1 MRPGVSNRLLEYLCF
16 LNMSVSGKNVTHRNW
31 IDTLSDIWKNH
42 PVARIQKLAD
52 KSIKNYQN
60 EIKSQAVLKF
70 WTDIEKAKLRN
81 KLYSIHFNGFAEL
94 HNELQDIQVENSDKS
109 AGNTESGFDND
120 EEPYEEEHFA
130 HIIDLDKVTERDR
143 PPFLN
148 ITESQLPSIKLPK
161 SVEQQLDYYL
171 AETTIEK
178 IWESFESY
186 KIVNSDDELYTRK
199 SRGSLYFLSR
209 ETTRAMCEYM
219 SGGRRARSSR
229 AGVKYFDEFRTH
241 FWERPEDS
249 FDRIRNINISN
260 CRRNRRNSSS
270 TPSIGEVEQTLGQ
283 RSSSRRHGDWVVEV
297 AMFAPIFLGFPPSS
311 SLWAKDG
318 A

>member
-1 MRPGVSNRLLEYLCF
+1 
-16 LNMSVSGKNVTHRNW
+16 MSVSGKNVTHRNW

-52 KSIKNYQN
+52 KRYGIKQKLVSLLRSSSALGAGLDPLLSSTFGERYQREDGN
-60 EIKSQAVLKF
+60 HGDPLLSSCGIILRFYPIFHGALFSVAVLKF

-94 HNELQDIQVENSDKS
+94 VENRNNFGYNELQDIQVENSDIQVDNRDNSTHKPSIMNFKIFSDKS

-209 ETTRAMCEYM
+209 ETTRVFCATAEY
-219 SGGRRARSSR
+219 R
-229 AGVKYFDEFRTH
+229 D
-241 FWERPEDS
+241 
-249 FDRIRNINISN
+249 NIP
-260 CRRNRRNSSS
+260 C
-270 TPSIGEVEQTLGQ
+270 SIY
-283 RSSSRRHGDWVVEV
+283 
-297 AMFAPIFLGFPPSS
+297 
-311 SLWAKDG
+311 
-318 A
+318 

>member
-52 KSIKNYQN
+52 KSIKNYQVENRNNFGYN
-60 EIKSQAVLKF
+60 ELQ
-70 WTDIEKAKLRN
+70 DIQ
-81 KLYSIHFNGFAEL
+81 

>member
-1 MRPGVSNRLLEYLCF
+1 
-16 LNMSVSGKNVTHRNW
+16 MSVSGKNVTHRNW

-52 KSIKNYQN
+52 KSIKNYQVEN
-60 EIKSQAVLKF
+60 
-70 WTDIEKAKLRN
+70 RN
-81 KLYSIHFNGFAEL
+81 NFGY
-94 HNELQDIQVENSDKS
+94 NELQDIQVENSDIQVDNRDNSTHKPSIMNFKIFRSKIVENSDKS

-199 SRGSLYFLSR
+199 SRGSLVSAVSMISLYEEPKLFL
-209 ETTRAMCEYM
+209 TN
-219 SGGRRARSSR
+219 
-229 AGVKYFDEFRTH
+229 D
-241 FWERPEDS
+241 
-249 FDRIRNINISN
+249 
-260 CRRNRRNSSS
+260 
-270 TPSIGEVEQTLGQ
+270 
-283 RSSSRRHGDWVVEV
+283 
-297 AMFAPIFLGFPPSS
+297 
-311 SLWAKDG
+311 AK
-318 A
+318 